1 LNSLSPHFLFIS
13 VYSYFTTNQNNLCFG
28 LTQLQ
33 GRDAKEVTV
42 QKCKSPNQNL
52 LWLGFAYQPQAR
64 DSQDAKLQARDAP
77 EARDAEV
84 KIITRLFTAS
94 K

>member
-1 LNSLSPHFLFIS
+1 L
-13 VYSYFTTNQNNLCFG
+13 
-28 LTQLQ
+28 
-33 GRDAKEVTV
+33 GRRS
-42 QKCKSPNQNL
+42 Q
-52 LWLGFAYQPQAR
+52 AYQPQAR
-64 DSQDAKLQARDAP
+64 DSQDAKLQARYAP